1 MYLISSE
8 RAYSISLFFVKSM
21 FFYLVFDIISPMKE
35 NTKDKIYTV
44 FTVVVILLILAVG
57 IFNWLPSLR
66 RHSSLKEKKAA
77 LEAESIEIKR
87 RTQET
92 DEKAKRFDS
101 DPEQVEAVAR
111 QDHRIRQGE
120 IVFDFSK

>member
-1 MYLISSE
+1 
-8 RAYSISLFFVKSM
+8 M
-21 FFYLVFDIISPMKE
+21 FFYLVFDIITAMKE

-66 RHSSLKEKKAA
+66 RLSSLKEKDAA
-77 LEAESIEIKR
+77 VEAERAEVKKR
-87 RTQET
+87 IQET
-92 DEKAKRFDS
+92 DEKAKRFDR

-111 QDHRIRQGE
+111 QDHRIRQDE
-120 IVFDFSK
+120 IVFDFSAK